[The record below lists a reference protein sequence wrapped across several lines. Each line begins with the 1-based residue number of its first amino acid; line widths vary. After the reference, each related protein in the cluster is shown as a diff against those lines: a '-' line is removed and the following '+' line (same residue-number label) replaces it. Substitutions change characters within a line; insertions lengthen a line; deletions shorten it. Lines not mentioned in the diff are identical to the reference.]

1 MAKRIALEG
10 SIAASWAVKM
20 AEADV
25 IAAYPIT
32 PQTHIV
38 ETLAKMVAN
47 GEIDCQYINVES
59 EHSALSACA
68 GAAAVGART
77 FTATCSQGLALM
89 HEILFIVSALRLPI
103 VMAVANRALSAPIS
117 IWGDHSDIMSE
128 RDSGWIQFFAENG
141 QEVFDL
147 TITAFKIAEDKRV
160 LLPTIVNLDGFTL
173 SHVIEPI
180 EILEREE
187 VKKFLPDFRPQ
198 IRLDPARPITIG
210 PIGMP
215 EIFTEVKKQQDYI
228 LRESKKVILEVW
240 KDFEKL
246 SGRKYLPVEEYKAR
260 GAKILLLTLGSI
272 GETAMSAVDKMRRKG
287 KSVGL
292 IKLRLWRPLPEEE
305 LKKAVAQAKILAVVD
320 RAISPGGPGGPVFS
334 EIRSLFYD
342 EGKVPKISGFVLG
355 LGGRDVTMADF
366 EEIIKKV
373 EIYEKTKFPKI
384 SEQIGVRE

>member
-89 HEILFIVSALRLPI
+89 HEILFIVSALRLPV
-103 VMAVANRALSAPIS
+103 VMVVANRALSAPIN
-117 IWGDHSDIMSE
+117 IWGDHSDIMAE
-128 RDSGWIQFFAENG
+128 RDAGWIQFFAENG

-173 SHVIEPI
+173 SHVTEPV
-180 EILEREE
+180 EILEKEE

-355 LGGRDVTMADF
+355 LGGRDVTISDF

-384 SEQIGVRE
+384 SEQIGVRQ